1 MLRLSLILLLSL
13 FIKPQEYLEYSHPF
27 HPTVSDK
34 GMVVTQNY
42 IASDIGA
49 EILSKGGNAID
60 AAVAVGFALTA
71 TLPRAGNIGGGGF
84 MLIYDAKN
92 KTIISLDF
100 RSMSP
105 ELATPDVYRENGEH
119 QSSLSRSGYK
129 AIAVPG
135 TVDGLFTAH
144 ELYGSMDM
152 KELIQPTIDLCIEG
166 IPLTSDLYG
175 AIQNTK
181 TLTRDEEST
190 KVYLDKNLKVGGK
203 IKLLDLA
210 ETLIKIRDEGKAG
223 FYDGE
228 IAEKIEKA
236 MIENGGLI
244 RKSDL
249 KRYKTNITQP
259 ISIEYRNKSI
269 FAQGPPSGGGVVILT
284 ALQILKNF
292 DYSNLKPNSAQYLHI
307 LAESLKHGHQN
318 RSKFIGDPKFYSAP
332 LEDMLSDANG
342 NRRAKEIDF
351 KKITS
356 SDRINRVTRSIESK
370 YKESEDTTH
379 YSIVDDSG
387 NAVSVTYTLGY
398 SFGSGVTI
406 PGTGILTNSQMNN
419 FASKYGLEKS
429 ISRSTSEAN
438 KLEPFKRPMSTMSP
452 VMVFDENGSL
462 ELITGSP
469 GGSKIPAINLQVL
482 INVIDFDLDIG
493 LATMMPRIHQD
504 WPYYSLQVEKTLNND
519 TKRMLETYGHKPKE
533 SKTMGSTQSI
543 HIKDGVNFGF
553 ADLRRP
559 DAKVSVQK

>member
-1 MLRLSLILLLSL
+1 MLRLILVLLLSL
-13 FIKPQEYLEYSHPF
+13 FIKSQEYLEYSHPF

-34 GMVVTQNY
+34 GMVVSQNY

-49 EILSKGGNAID
+49 EILSKGGNAVD

-92 KTIISLDF
+92 KTIVSLDF

-105 ELATPDVYRENGEH
+105 ELATPDV
-119 QSSLSRSGYK
+119 YK

-152 KELIQPTIDLCIEG
+152 KDLIQPTIDLCIEG
-166 IPLTSDLYG
+166 IPLTNDLYG

-181 TLTRDEEST
+181 TLTRDKEST
-190 KVYLDKNLKVGGK
+190 RVYLDENLKVGGK

-210 ETLIKIRDEGKAG
+210 KTLIKIRDEGKAG

-228 IAEKIEKA
+228 IADKIEKA

-249 KRYKTNITQP
+249 KRYKTHIAQP
-259 ISIEYRNKSI
+259 ISIEYRDKSI

-292 DYSNLKPNSAQYLHI
+292 DYSDLKPNSAQYLHI

-332 LEDMLSDANG
+332 LKDMLSDDNG

-351 KKITS
+351 KKTTS

-419 FASKYGLEKS
+419 FASNYGLEKS

>member
-1 MLRLSLILLLSL
+1 MLRLSLVLLLSL
-13 FIKPQEYLEYSHPF
+13 FIKSQEYLEYSHPF

-34 GMVVTQNY
+34 GMVVSQNY

-49 EILSKGGNAID
+49 EILSKGGNAVD

-92 KTIISLDF
+92 QTIVSLDF

-105 ELATPDVYRENGEH
+105 ELATPDVYRKDGEH

-152 KELIQPTIDLCIEG
+152 KDLIQPTIDLCIEG
-166 IPLTSDLYG
+166 IPLTNDLYG

-181 TLTRDEEST
+181 TLTRDKEST
-190 KVYLDKNLKVGGK
+190 RVYLDENLKVGGK

-223 FYDGE
+223 FYDGK
-228 IAEKIEKA
+228 IADKIEKA

-259 ISIEYRNKSI
+259 ISIEYRDKSI

-292 DYSNLKPNSAQYLHI
+292 DYNDLKPNSAQYLHI

-332 LEDMLSDANG
+332 LGDMLSDDNG
-342 NRRAKEIDF
+342 IRRAKEIDF
-351 KKITS
+351 KKTTS
-356 SDRINRVTRSIESK
+356 SDRINRVTRSIESD

-379 YSIVDDSG
+379 YSIIDDSG

-419 FASKYGLEKS
+419 FASNYGLEKS
-429 ISRSTSEAN
+429 LSRSTSEAN
-438 KLEPFKRPMSTMSP
+438 KLDPFKRPMSTMSP
-452 VMVFDENGSL
+452 VMVFDKDGSL

-519 TKRMLETYGHKPKE
+519 TKRILETYGHKPKE

>member
-1 MLRLSLILLLSL
+1 MLRLSVLLLLSL
-13 FIKPQEYLEYSHPF
+13 FIRSQEYLEYSHPF

-49 EILSKGGNAID
+49 EILSKGGNAVD

-92 KTIISLDF
+92 ETIVSLDF

-105 ELATPDVYRENGEH
+105 ELATPDVYRIDGEH

-144 ELYGSMDM
+144 ELYGSMDI
-152 KELIQPTIDLCIEG
+152 KDLIQPTIDLCIEG
-166 IPLTSDLYG
+166 IPVTPDLYG
-175 AIQNTK
+175 AIHNTE
-181 TLTRDEEST
+181 TLTNDAESS
-190 KVYLDKNLKVGGK
+190 KVYLDESVKVGGK

-210 ETLIKIRDEGKAG
+210 ETLIKIRDEGKDA
-223 FYDGE
+223 FYLGE
-228 IAEKIEKA
+228 IADKIENA

-249 KRYKTNITQP
+249 AKYKTNITQP
-259 ISIEYRNKSI
+259 ISIDYRDKII

-284 ALQILKNF
+284 AMQILKNF
-292 DYSNLKPNSAQYLHI
+292 DYSDLKPNSAQYLHI
-307 LAESLKHGHQN
+307 LAEALKYGHQN
-318 RSKFIGDPKFYSAP
+318 RSKFIGDPNFYPAP
-332 LEDMLSDANG
+332 IEDILSDENNA
-342 NRRAKEIDF
+342 RKAKEINF
-351 KKITS
+351 KKTTS
-356 SDRINRVTRSIESK
+356 SDRIDRVTRSIESR

-379 YSIVDDSG
+379 FSIIDEEG

-419 FASKYGLEKS
+419 FSSQYGISDS
-429 ISRSTSEAN
+429 ISRSTSPAN

-452 VMVFDENGSL
+452 VMVFDENGKL

-469 GGSKIPAINLQVL
+469 GGSKIPAINLQVIL
-482 INVIDFDLDIG
+482 NVIDFDLDIG

-504 WPYYSLQVEKTLNND
+504 WPYSSLQVEKTLNND
-519 TKRMLETYGHKPKE
+519 TKRLLETYGHKPKE

-543 HIKDGVNFGF
+543 QIKDGLNFGF

>member
-1 MLRLSLILLLSL
+1 
-13 FIKPQEYLEYSHPF
+13 
-27 HPTVSDK
+27 
-34 GMVVTQNY
+34 
-42 IASDIGA
+42 
-49 EILSKGGNAID
+49 
-60 AAVAVGFALTA
+60 
-71 TLPRAGNIGGGGF
+71 

-92 KTIISLDF
+92 QTIVSLDF

-105 ELATPDVYRENGEH
+105 ELATPDVYRKNGEH
-119 QSSLSRSGYK
+119 QSALSRSGYK

-152 KELIQPTIDLCIEG
+152 KDLIQPTVDLCIEG

-181 TLTRDEEST
+181 TLTRDKEST
-190 KVYLDKNLKVGGK
+190 RVYLDESLKVGGK

-228 IAEKIEKA
+228 IADKIEKA

-259 ISIEYRNKSI
+259 ISIEYRDKSI

-292 DYSNLKPNSAQYLHI
+292 DYNDLKPNSAQYLHI

-332 LEDMLSDANG
+332 LGDMLSDDNG
-342 NRRAKEIDF
+342 IRRAKEIDF
-351 KKITS
+351 KKTTS
-356 SDRINRVTRSIESK
+356 SDRINRVTRSIESD

-379 YSIVDDSG
+379 YSIIDDSG

-419 FASKYGLEKS
+419 FASNYGLEKS
-429 ISRSTSEAN
+429 LSRSTSEAN
-438 KLEPFKRPMSTMSP
+438 KLDPFKRPMSTMSP
-452 VMVFDENGSL
+452 VMVFDKDGSL

-519 TKRMLETYGHKPKE
+519 TKRILETYGHKPKE

>member
-1 MLRLSLILLLSL
+1 MLRLSLLLLLSL
-13 FIKPQEYLEYSHPF
+13 FIKSQEYLEYSHPF

-34 GMVVTQNY
+34 GMVVSQNY

-49 EILSKGGNAID
+49 EILSKGGNAVD

-92 KTIISLDF
+92 KTIVSLDF

-105 ELATPDVYRENGEH
+105 ELATPDVYRKNGEH

-181 TLTRDEEST
+181 TLTRDKEST

-210 ETLIKIRDEGKAG
+210 ETLIKIRNEGKAG

-292 DYSNLKPNSAQYLHI
+292 DYRNLKPNSAQYLHI

-332 LEDMLSDANG
+332 LEEMLSDDNG

-351 KKITS
+351 KKTTS

-379 YSIVDDSG
+379 YSIVDDNG

-419 FASKYGLEKS
+419 FASNYGLEKS

-452 VMVFDENGSL
+452 VMVFDENGRL

-504 WPYYSLQVEKTLNND
+504 WPYYSLQIEKTLNSD
-519 TKRMLETYGHKPKE
+519 TKRILETYGHKPKE

-559 DAKVSVQK
+559 NAKVSVQK